1 MIDETINNLVTD
13 SPSTTVTELPGTTV
27 SELPLTLSPAAT
39 AEILGDNLCVIFAIG
54 KDGTMVRYYPNGF
67 DVSAFDISDETMT
80 SSVVIDTLIPKCG
93 DWDEPVGFFDKMK
106 IVLFSHCP
114 CLIDGRCKRCP

>member
-1 MIDETINNLVTD
+1 MADETITNLVTD
-13 SPSTTVTELPGTTV
+13 SPSTIVTEPPGTIA

-54 KDGTMVRYYPNGF
+54 KDGTMVRYYPAGF
-67 DVSAFDISDETMT
+67 DVSTFDIADETMS
-80 SSVVIDTLIPKCG
+80 SSVVIDTRIPKCG
-93 DWDEPVGFFDKMK
+93 GEDEPVGFIDKMK